1 MCKERRSRCRGGGS
15 RHTYPL
21 DTVVEAIGAEAEVD
35 GRDMFRCRFIGVK
48 LL

>member
-1 MCKERRSRCRGGGS
+1 MCKVRRRGCRGCGS

-35 GRDMFRCRFIGVK
+35 GRGMFRCRFIGVK